1 MTKPHPNPLLVKGGD
16 KNKRFS
22 CSSPDK
28 GRLEGR
34 SQCGFTLLE
43 MLIAFSLVSLLFL
56 ALFAAFNTVGRSW
69 DAADARINKT
79 EDMRL
84 ISDFLRRQLGQAM
97 VVRITGEK
105 QEGTV
110 YAFEGTPTTLRYAA
124 PLQPLQHK
132 GGVFLIQLDVVSGK
146 RGKTLEM
153 LYAPYRPE
161 LTWEE
166 AFQDAEPVTVFEGLK
181 DASFAYFGAEE
192 AGKDPEW
199 VTEWQ
204 DKPLYPQ
211 LLKLTLVDNERAWP
225 EMLITLPQVR
235 ANEQ

>member
-1 MTKPHPNPLLVKGGD
+1 MNAHSLPQSTQ
-16 KNKRFS
+16 R
-22 CSSPDK
+22 
-28 GRLEGR
+28 
-34 SQCGFTLLE
+34 GFTLLE
-43 MLIAFSLVSLLFL
+43 MLIAFSLVSLLFV
-56 ALFAAFNTVGRSW
+56 ALFAAFNIIGRSW
-69 DAADARINKT
+69 DAADTRMNKT

-97 VVRITGEK
+97 VVKITGEK
-105 QEGTV
+105 EGTV
-110 YAFEGTPTTLRYAA
+110 YAFEGTSTTLHYAA

-132 GGVFLIQLDVVSGK
+132 GGIFLIQLEIVDGK
-146 RGKTLEM
+146 AGKMLQM
-153 LYAPYRPE
+153 LYVPYRPE

-166 AFQDAEPVTVFEGLK
+166 AFKDAEPVPVFDGLQ

-211 LLKLTLVDNERAWP
+211 LLQLTLADKERSWP

-235 ANEQ
+235 ANEQQ